1 MTAADLVSKQVDMEA
16 AVDHPLRRASDRLPP
31 YSVVVPCFNEVECIR
46 STIEALARV
55 TVPARAEIL
64 VVDDGSTDGSAALL
78 AEIEASGE
86 FEGLRVIRHGSNSGY
101 GAAIKTGVRRSQ
113 AQLIVIIDADGT
125 YPSERIPELVKAASG
140 ADMVIGARTE
150 GHEGQPLMRRFAKSI
165 LRAHCSWLVGERI
178 PDMNSGLRVFRKS
191 NVEQFFK
198 ILPDGFSLTTTLTVA
213 MMRNRYAVVFEP
225 ISYADRIGRS
235 KIRPFRDTLGFIQLI
250 VRTGMYFAPLRV
262 LMPLVAALSIAFL
275 VSLGYDIVA
284 LENLTDKTI
293 ILLLFAMNTALF
305 GLLAD
310 MIDKRS

>member
-1 MTAADLVSKQVDMEA
+1 MQTAT
-16 AVDHPLRRASDRLPP
+16 DHPLRRASDRLPP
-31 YSVVVPCFNEVECIR
+31 YSVVVPCFNEIESIR
-46 STIEALARV
+46 STVEALARI
-55 TVPARAEIL
+55 TIPARAEIV

-78 AEIEASGE
+78 AELDAAGH
-86 FEGLRVIRHGSNSGY
+86 FEGFRLVQQTSNSGY
-101 GAAIKTGVRRSQ
+101 GAAIKTGLRRAR

-125 YPSERIPELVKAASG
+125 YPSDRIPDLVEAASG

-150 GHEGQPLMRRFAKSI
+150 GHEGQPLMRRLAKSI

-191 NVEQFFK
+191 IVERFFK

-213 MMRNRYAVVFEP
+213 MMRNRYTVVFEP
-225 ISYADRIGRS
+225 ISYAERVGRS
-235 KIRPFRDTLGFIQLI
+235 KIRPLRDTLGFIQLI

-262 LMPLVAALSIAFL
+262 LMPLVAALSVAFV
-275 VSLGYDIVA
+275 VSLGYDILV